1 MDTFRKLF
9 RVDGKVAL
17 VTGGTSGI
25 GKMIA
30 TALVQAGAKVYVTSR
45 KAAACNATADELS
58 QFGPC
63 VPLPADISRL
73 EEVRRVAD
81 HLAKAETA
89 LNILVNNAGTTWGAP
104 IESFPEAGWDKI
116 MDLNLKAVF
125 FLTQALLPHL
135 KRQATALSPSSV
147 INIGSI
153 DGLRVSPVFDAVSY
167 AVSKSGLHQM
177 TRVLASRLVKDNIT
191 VNAIAPGAFASK
203 MLAPMLD
210 RMEEDIL
217 ATIPMRRVG
226 EQDDIGGA
234 AVFLCSRAG
243 AYVTGVVLP
252 VDGGVTGCG

>member
-1 MDTFRKLF
+1 MNNVQQLF
-9 RVDGKVAL
+9 RVDGKIAL

-30 TALVQAGAKVYVTSR
+30 TALLQAGAKVYVTSR
-45 KAAACNATADELS
+45 KAAACDATADELS

-63 VPLPADISRL
+63 VSLPADISRL

-81 HLAKAETA
+81 HLSKTETA
-89 LNILVNNAGTTWGAP
+89 LHILVNNAGTTWGAP
-104 IESFPEAGWDKI
+104 VESFPEAGWDKV
-116 MDLNLKAVF
+116 MDLNLKSVF
-125 FLTQALLPHL
+125 FLTQALLPLL
-135 KRQATALSPSSV
+135 KKRAAPLSPSSV

-153 DGLRVSPVFDAVSY
+153 DGLHVSPVFDAVSY

-177 TRVLASRLVKDNIT
+177 TRVLACRLVKDNIT
-191 VNAIAPGAFASK
+191 VNAIAPGAFTSK
-203 MLAPMLD
+203 MLAPMLA

-243 AYVTGVVLP
+243 AYVTGIVLP
-252 VDGGVTGCG
+252 IDGGVTGCG

>member
-25 GKMIA
+25 GKTIA

-116 MDLNLKAVF
+116 MDL
-125 FLTQALLPHL
+125 
-135 KRQATALSPSSV
+135 
-147 INIGSI
+147 
-153 DGLRVSPVFDAVSY
+153 
-167 AVSKSGLHQM
+167 M
-177 TRVLASRLVKDNIT
+177 
-191 VNAIAPGAFASK
+191 
-203 MLAPMLD
+203 
-210 RMEEDIL
+210 
-217 ATIPMRRVG
+217 
-226 EQDDIGGA
+226 
-234 AVFLCSRAG
+234 
-243 AYVTGVVLP
+243 
-252 VDGGVTGCG
+252 